1 MLEHY
6 LNSDQSIKVNQKS
19 LCFYLLV
26 GISTK
31 FYLNLKY
38 LNVKFEPLVRINY
51 FKMSDS
57 LSKLR
62 ARTYDYRMK
71 TDRENKVYAAEFRLY
86 LHSLL
91 ASITARCLLLGP
103 LERIKL
109 IHQVTPICKYINP
122 SDRPTGT
129 LDLIQKININ
139 QGVFAYYRGFNALC
153 YKIAVTHFAA
163 FCIFDELE
171 KKIGTS

>member
-1 MLEHY
+1 
-6 LNSDQSIKVNQKS
+6 
-19 LCFYLLV
+19 
-26 GISTK
+26 
-31 FYLNLKY
+31 
-38 LNVKFEPLVRINY
+38 
-51 FKMSDS
+51 MSDS

-71 TDRENKVYAAEFRLY
+71 SDRENKVFAAEFRVY

-91 ASITARCLLLGP
+91 TAITTRGILLGP

-139 QGVFAYYRGFNALC
+139 QGVFAYYRGFNALS
-153 YKIAVTHFAA
+153 YKLAITHFAK
-163 FCIFDELE
+163 FCLFDELE
-171 KKIGTS
+171 K